1 MDPEFTTHLAI
12 AQVWGSTAFLLAE
25 TPVLPINC
33 SDYAVALNKGVLDIH
48 KKYGSALAQKGISL
62 GRYMRLMVGY
72 VILHPI
78 GTSVTGLLV
87 VKFDM
92 NTYM

>member
-1 MDPEFTTHLAI
+1 VDPEFTTHLAI

-33 SDYAVALNKGVLDIH
+33 SDYAAALKKGVLDIH

-62 GRYMRLMVGY
+62 GRYMRVC
-72 VILHPI
+72 
-78 GTSVTGLLV
+78 GTTAHGGGGKVACREV
-87 VKFDM
+87 
-92 NTYM
+92 